1 MKKVI
6 LGLVFGSMVV
16 FAGKPV
22 TPTLEQA
29 KALGINPVTVEQAKK
44 LYDEGIKACDAR
56 KKFEYAQEHIKGAIS
71 TYYNEKGGKKNKK
84 VKWDRSKDR
93 FDVSAL
99 PQKCIYYC
107 NGPKCWKS
115 YKAAIV
121 AHDNGKTAYWLR
133 AGLPGW
139 KKAGFPTE

>member
-1 MKKVI
+1 MKKFLLSI
-6 LGLVFGSMVV
+6 TFIGTML
-16 FAGKPV
+16 FAAKPV
-22 TPTLEQA
+22 TPSMEQA
-29 KALGINPVTVEQAKK
+29 KSFGIIPVTVSEAKK
-44 LYDEGIKACDAR
+44 LYDSGVKVCDAR

-84 VKWDRSKDR
+84 INWDKSKDK
-93 FDVSAL
+93 FNVSAL

-121 AHDNGKTAYWLR
+121 AHENGKVAYWLR
-133 AGLPGW
+133 DGLPGW